1 MSGFNSTVRRA
12 LILSGGGGR
21 GAYQVGVWRR
31 LQELGWQPDMV
42 CGTSIGSLNGALIG
56 SGWDADRLETAWHTM
71 NDRDIFSISW
81 MRRLKYH
88 LSELLGRS
96 TEWPGYL
103 DNGPLRQ
110 LLNETIELASLRNDQ
125 PTVAVAATNIRRAK
139 LEYFSGQQ
147 LTIDHILA
155 SCSIP
160 VLFPWVDI
168 GGEYYWDGGI
178 MANTPILPALNAGAV
193 EIIVVLLAPLAGA
206 EMQLPHSTASALSW
220 ALDLA
225 TVAPAQSLV
234 RTLALHTGRD
244 AREHESALVDH
255 HYIDMGDIRF
265 GVVAPESMSGIQ
277 TMLDLDTENIK
288 RRISEGY
295 RDAQTQ
301 LAGFMDDQRVI

>member
-1 MSGFNSTVRRA
+1 
-12 LILSGGGGR
+12 
-21 GAYQVGVWRR
+21 
-31 LQELGWQPDMV
+31 
-42 CGTSIGSLNGALIG
+42 
-56 SGWDADRLETAWHTM
+56 M